1 MNHNEAA
8 KDKVDEDLKRIVES
22 VKPQTTKI
30 IDDTDIDYFV
40 GFADIA
46 KEILAN
52 EFIVTFRD
60 PNTDREDMWIYS
72 KEIEGIYTRAE
83 EILKTIIDQKY
94 VEKYTKI
101 MVKIEEKLSS
111 EKNTEK
117 YASLLKM
124 WRNVKNKLQI
134 GTRMQTV
141 SEVLGQ
147 IRRATF
153 TYSEMVNPDS
163 YIPFKNGLLNLNT
176 WELETFS
183 PTFIYTWRI
192 EANYIPNI
200 TSLDQTPLYSI
211 LLHTVFKDEDI
222 ELILEYNG
230 YSLYPSFPRH
240 KVLIIAGIERIGKGT
255 CVRVVQGLNPVGTKV
270 ISIGKIL
277 IPDNRFVYQDIEFA
291 NVLIDFEMKRKL
303 GKGVDY
309 GALNNLFGGDT
320 VNFEQKGKT
329 PRNITPHAKGY
340 LIGNLPLFP
349 VDNPAWISRMLIA
362 ETKTKNAN
370 CKQVPDLD
378 RLILELERDKIASL
392 FITKLRQLIDNHFYF
407 TGEKTDEENS
417 EIYEQLSDP
426 VYSFISDCVDKNTDD
441 KTAVAT
447 LYEEFS
453 AWCKTR
459 GIPPIAQKSFS
470 KEMGW
475 SFERTKIQDGDK
487 RVNAFK
493 NCQIITNF
501 RGGKKESDGVRNNL
515 ETRYTPCLYSL
526 LYDVRFSRDLLMT
539 NNDEDNEINSYKNI
553 ARELDAYKK
562 AIKSNATQTPGLKNS
577 SVRFFSGLELPD
589 KPNIEQTNKKNIAP
603 VVPVSL
609 ENIKMLILDYETELR
624 RTLPEFEVL
633 TDKCEYNRQK
643 QELKFVVKDPG
654 DSDKRKIITIKLEK
668 EFGFELRPTP
678 PGHMGELQYF
688 KNVDKGSDRNGIER
702 FK

>member
-1 MNHNEAA
+1 MIHNEEA
-8 KDKVDEDLKRIVES
+8 KDKVAEDIKKIIEN
-22 VKPQTTKI
+22 VKPQTSKI
-30 IDDTDIDYFV
+30 IDNTDIDYFV

-60 PNTDREDMWIYS
+60 PNTDREDMWVYN

-83 EILKTIIDQKY
+83 ELLKTIIDQKY

-101 MVKIEEKLSS
+101 MAKIEQKLRKEKNS
-111 EKNTEK
+111 EKYED
-117 YASLLKM
+117 LLKA
-124 WRNVKNKLQI
+124 WSKVKNKLQI

-153 TYSEMVNPDS
+153 TYSDMVNPDS
-163 YIPFKNGLLNLNT
+163 HIPFKNGLLNLET
-176 WELETFS
+176 WELEPFTH
-183 PTFIYTWRI
+183 TLIYTWRV
-192 EANYIPNI
+192 EANYIVNI
-200 TSLDQTPLYSI
+200 TSLEHTPLYSL

-255 CVRVVQGLNPVGTKV
+255 CVRIVQGLNPLGTKI

-291 NVLIDFEMKRKL
+291 NLLIDFEMKRKL

-320 VNFEQKGKT
+320 VSFEQKGKT
-329 PRNITPHAKGY
+329 PRNITPQAKGY

-349 VDNPAWISRMLIA
+349 VDNPAWISRLLIA
-362 ETKTKNAN
+362 ETKTKNTN

-392 FITKLRQLIDNHFYF
+392 FITKLRQLIKNHFYF
-407 TGEKTDEENS
+407 TGEKTDDEYS

-426 VYSFISDCVDKNTDD
+426 VYSFISDCVDTNTDD
-441 KTAVAT
+441 KTAVSA

-453 AWCKTR
+453 AWCKTK
-459 GIPPIAQKSFS
+459 GIPPIAQKAFS
-470 KEMGW
+470 RDMGW

-493 NCQIITNF
+493 DCKLITNF
-501 RGGKKESDGVRNNL
+501 RGGKKESDGVRNDL
-515 ETRYTPCLYSL
+515 ETRYTPCLYSI

-539 NNDEDNEINSYKNI
+539 NDDDNNNTYKNI
-553 ARELDAYKK
+553 AQELDAYKK
-562 AIKSNATQTPGLKNS
+562 AVKSNATQTPGHKNPT
-577 SVRFFSGLELPD
+577 VRFFSGLNFSDGP
-589 KPNIEQTNKKNIAP
+589 KIEQTNDKIIEP
-603 VVPVSL
+603 VVPDTL
-609 ENIKMLILDYETELR
+609 ENVKMLILDYETELR

-633 TDKCEYNRQK
+633 TDKCEYNKQK
-643 QELKFVVKDPG
+643 KELKFVVKDPG
-654 DSDKRKIITIKLEK
+654 DSNKRKIITLKLEK
-668 EFGFELRPTP
+668 ELGFELRPTP

-688 KNVDKGSDRNGIER
+688 KKVDKGSDSNGFEKSI
-702 FK
+702 